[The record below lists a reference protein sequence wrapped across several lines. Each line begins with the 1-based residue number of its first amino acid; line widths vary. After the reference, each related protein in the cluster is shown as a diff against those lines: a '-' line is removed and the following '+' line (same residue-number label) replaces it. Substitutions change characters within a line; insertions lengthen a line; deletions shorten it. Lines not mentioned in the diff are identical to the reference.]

1 MTRLRIIL
9 AAYFLLLL
17 AVIIKL
23 FIIQVVFSDKYTGNI
38 YLKTQKIQPFRGAI
52 FDHSSRP
59 LAFNEITYLLFA
71 EPKKIIDKESI
82 VKKIDSIT
90 QIGETTISAK
100 LNTDKSW
107 IAIGDGISQEQ
118 KKKIESEKIV
128 GLGFEERQRVFYPE
142 SSLSA
147 HIMGFVG
154 KNDVGDNVGY
164 FGIEGFYEKDLAGL
178 PGIVKTE
185 RDLLGN
191 PILVGVQNLLRGE
204 NGRDLILTL
213 DKNVQYIV
221 KKNLLAGLNRYKAK
235 GGCAIV
241 ANPKTMEIIAMS
253 CLPDYD
259 PTNYQ
264 SSSEEI
270 YKNPAVSS
278 LYEPGSIWKPIIM
291 ASALNSE
298 SIKPTDVYNETGS
311 INVGGYE
318 IQTWDN
324 KYEGEISMTRIL
336 EKSSNVGMVFIGS
349 RLGNEKLID
358 YLDKFGVEKKTG
370 IDLQGEISGIL
381 KPKSQWYDVDYATA
395 TFGQGL
401 AVTPIRMITS
411 FAALINGG
419 NLMRPYVVSKMKGK
433 ITKTTQPAIVDRVI
447 SRRTSIVIKNML
459 QKTVENAEVKWK
471 RPAGYKI
478 GGKTGTAQVA
488 IAGHYDPSK
497 TIASFVGFTP
507 VEDPQLIILVVYRE
521 PQTSPW
527 GSETAAP
534 VFFEILNELLLYY
547 NIAPE

>member
-118 KKKIESEKIV
+118 KKKKEREKIV
-128 GLGFEERQRVFYPE
+128 GLGFGERKREFFPE
-142 SSLSA
+142 SSLTA
-147 HIMGFVG
+147 HTM
-154 KNDVGDNVGY
+154 GY

>member
-128 GLGFEERQRVFYPE
+128 GLGFEERQRGFYPE